1 MCFQKGHVFFYF
13 SVSTK
18 NKIKNFNTFPSIFD
32 KIVSIRIRPDQ
43 DQQQNILKTSDAYS
57 ESSYDFLRTLKKY
70 VYLSQKTIPLII

>member
-1 MCFQKGHVFFYF
+1 MYFFTFQYQL
-13 SVSTK
+13 
-18 NKIKNFNTFPSIFD
+18 KIKLKTLTLFPKFFD

-43 DQQQNILKTSDAYS
+43 DQQQNILKTSDAYP